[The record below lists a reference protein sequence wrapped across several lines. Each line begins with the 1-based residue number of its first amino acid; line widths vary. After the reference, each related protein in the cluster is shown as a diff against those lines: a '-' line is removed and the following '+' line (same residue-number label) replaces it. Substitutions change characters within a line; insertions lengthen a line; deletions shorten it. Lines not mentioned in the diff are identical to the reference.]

1 VPADAV
7 RLDAARRGDR
17 TAFASIYEELYP
29 KVYRF
34 AYFHSHSA
42 ADAEDAA
49 AEAFLRALE
58 HIRGFRGTA
67 DQFPGW
73 VMRIAR
79 NVIIDRARSTRRT
92 AQMVADPVG
101 PDPATDADDRVVLR
115 QALGRLREEQRSVLV
130 LRFLVG
136 LSAREVGAAMAKT
149 EGAVEQLQHRGLASL
164 ARELGETRE
173 GTTR

>member
-1 VPADAV
+1 MPADV
-7 RLDAARRGDR
+7 RLEAARQGDR

-34 AYFHSHSA
+34 AYFHSQSA

-49 AEAFLRALE
+49 SDAFLRALE

-67 DQFPGW
+67 EQFPGW

-79 NVIIDRARSTRRT
+79 NVIIDRARSRRRVVN
-92 AQMVADPVG
+92 MVADPVG
-101 PDPATDADDRVVLR
+101 PDPAPDADDRVVLH
-115 QALGRLREEQRSVLV
+115 QALGRLREDQRSVLV
-130 LRFLVG
+130 LRFMVG
-136 LSAREVGAAMAKT
+136 LSARDAGAAMGKT
-149 EGAVEQLQHRGLASL
+149 EGAIEQLQHRGLASL

-173 GTTR
+173 GKRQ